1 MADKHGITIF
11 ISLFQMV
18 CRDISC
24 AMNAPLRSYERTCKL
39 IALNLLQNEC
49 FVLFAKLKPMGK
61 AYFRT
66 FMHSR
71 VFQDK
76 LSDMMA
82 RELPPGS
89 FYETRIYSK
98 LHYTEELMVDY
109 FVAKLSID
117 FSGYLSA
124 REFVERLEETHIQF
138 DYVDK
143 LIQMYVEF
151 AYYNATIDEEDNLIL
166 PSSDGSGVD
175 SLIKVY
181 QIINGTSTV
190 CSETTPIYLKKVHI
204 YPFVTVALQE
214 LNFKF
219 DHTYLIVY
227 AGSEEFVFSEW
238 QYNLEGELVQLC
250 LEDFEKLYNAM
261 PERPSLNGAWTPAS
275 MHQSLV
281 AASISVLSLTIIK

>member
-1 MADKHGITIF
+1 MADKHGITI
-11 ISLFQMV
+11 SHLLFQMV

-24 AMNAPLRSYERTCKL
+24 VMNAPLRSDKRTCKL
-39 IALNLLQNEC
+39 KALNLLQNEC
-49 FVLFAKLKPMGK
+49 FVLFAKLRPMGK

-89 FYETRIYSK
+89 FYETQIYSK
-98 LHYTEELMVDY
+98 LHDTEELIVEY

-124 REFVERLEETHIQF
+124 REFVERLEETQIQF

-181 QIINGTSTV
+181 QIINETSTV

-227 AGSEEFVFSEW
+227 AGSKEFVFSEW
-238 QYNLEGELVQLC
+238 EYNVEGELVQLC

-261 PERPSLNGAWTPAS
+261 PESPSLNGAWTPAS

-281 AASISVLSLTIIK
+281 AASISVFSLTIIK